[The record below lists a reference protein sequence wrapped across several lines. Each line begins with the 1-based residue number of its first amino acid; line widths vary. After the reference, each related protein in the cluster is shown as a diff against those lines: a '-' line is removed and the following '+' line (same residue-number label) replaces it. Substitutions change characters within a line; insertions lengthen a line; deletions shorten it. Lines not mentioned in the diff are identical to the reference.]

1 MKAVR
6 LMAHGA
12 PGKMDFGEV
21 PDPKPGSGDVV
32 VRVKACGLNHLDVW
46 AEKGELPIRLE
57 LPRTQGCEIAGEI
70 AEVGADVKGWKAGDR
85 VAVQSNIFCGKCE
98 YCARGEESMCIAN
111 VILGV
116 QIDGGFAE
124 KVMVPE
130 RALVKLPQGVD
141 FKTSAGLSL
150 AGSTAMHMPTAR
162 RCAKE
167 IGCW

>member
-1 MKAVR
+1 MGTCTFFWAGAIFVFRGSPQFVNGRAVKAVR

-70 AEVGADVKGWKAGDR
+70 AEVGADVKGWK
-85 VAVQSNIFCGKCE
+85 
-98 YCARGEESMCIAN
+98 
-111 VILGV
+111 
-116 QIDGGFAE
+116 
-124 KVMVPE
+124 
-130 RALVKLPQGVD
+130 
-141 FKTSAGLSL
+141 
-150 AGSTAMHMPTAR
+150 
-162 RCAKE
+162 
-167 IGCW
+167 